1 MPFFKKSKNKKENSA
16 AAPPPA
22 PADTSSEITPDKE
35 TDSRN
40 PASLPFLRRLFSRSC
55 KTVRQNTR
63 RIWNSS
69 KAVFLK

>member
-35 TDSRN
+35 TDSRESGVT
-40 PASLPFLRRLFSRSC
+40 AFLRRLFSRSC
-55 KTVRQNTR
+55 KAVRRNTR

>member
-35 TDSRN
+35 TDSRESGVT
-40 PASLPFLRRLFSRSC
+40 AFSAQTLLQELQS
-55 KTVRQNTR
+55 RQAEYP
-63 RIWNSS
+63 SS
-69 KAVFLK
+69 

>member
-35 TDSRN
+35 TDSRESGVTDSSPGAAKPSGRT
-40 PASLPFLRRLFSRSC
+40 PAGSGIHP
-55 KTVRQNTR
+55 KP
-63 RIWNSS
+63 SS
-69 KAVFLK
+69 

>member
-35 TDSRN
+35 TDSRESGVCADSSPGAAKPSGRT
-40 PASLPFLRRLFSRSC
+40 PAGSGIHP
-55 KTVRQNTR
+55 KP
-63 RIWNSS
+63 SS
-69 KAVFLK
+69 